1 MPASA
6 SYFIDRAA
14 AQAAVQY
21 SLPTITAA
29 MKDRQVGE
37 SGFLYVVVMDPG
49 RPPQLASFEE
59 AILYEHAIG
68 DRERWDADYAAFAR
82 AKAQVAWK
90 TGMNSHAVQELY
102 PHLLGSG
109 DTLLWGSV
117 AVDGIVVGV
126 SGAHPWF
133 DEAIAGTIAMWL
145 RALAKARAHAAR
157 RDSLFLPAEKP

>member
-14 AQAAVQY
+14 AEAAVRY
-21 SLPTITAA
+21 SLPTIQAA
-29 MKDRQVGE
+29 MQDKKVGE
-37 SGFLYVVVMDPG
+37 SGFLYIVVMDPG
-49 RPPQLASFEE
+49 RLPQLSSFEE

-117 AVDGIVVGV
+117 AMDGIVVGV

-133 DEAIAGTIAMWL
+133 DEAIAGTVAMWM
-145 RALAKARAHAAR
+145 RALSKAHAHADR
-157 RDSLFLPAEKP
+157 RDALFLPKE

>member
-6 SYFIDRAA
+6 SYFIDRATA
-14 AQAAVQY
+14 EAAVHY
-21 SLPTITAA
+21 SLPTITEA
-29 MKDRQVGE
+29 MKDKKVGD
-37 SGFLYVVVMDPG
+37 SGFLYIVVMDPG
-49 RPPQLASFEE
+49 KPPQLASFEE

-102 PHLLGSG
+102 PHMLGAG

-117 AVDGIVVGV
+117 AMDGIVVGV
-126 SGAHPWF
+126 SGLHPWF
-133 DEAIAGTIAMWL
+133 DEAVAGTIAMWM
-145 RALAKARAHAAR
+145 RALSKVHAHNAR
-157 RDSLFLPAEKP
+157 RDALFIPKD